1 MPGKI
6 MLRTARLVLREHTE
20 DDAEAVLRL
29 GSDPVVNR
37 YTGDP
42 LIGSVE
48 EARALL
54 RNRSIADY
62 AKYGYG
68 RWACVLEA
76 TGELIGFAG
85 LKYLEEMGEVDLGY
99 RLLPGHWGGGLATEA
114 GQACVAHGL
123 EVLGLT
129 RIIGLVHPDNVASVR
144 VLEKCGLTFE
154 ALIDHRGQRLAR
166 YALHAP
172 GRPASS

>member
-20 DDAEAVLRL
+20 DDAEAVYRL
-29 GSDPVVNR
+29 GSDPLVNR
-37 YTGDP
+37 YIWDP
-42 LIGSVE
+42 PLGTVE
-48 EARALL
+48 QARAIL
-54 RNRSIADY
+54 RDHPIADY
-62 AKYGYG
+62 RKYGYG

-99 RLLPGHWGGGLATEA
+99 RLLPAHWGGGLATEA
-114 GQACVAHGL
+114 GRACVAYGL
-123 EVLGLT
+123 EVLGLA

-144 VLEKCGLTFE
+144 VLEKCGLSFE

-172 GRPASS
+172 QGRASS